1 VATTDAGVTVS
12 EDEPRREKRMSLAGH
27 LVELRR
33 RLMIAALALVLGMV
47 VAFFIT
53 GPIIDVLTVPIRQI
67 AEEEGRT
74 YVQLNFDT
82 VTGGFDLRL
91 RISFAI
97 GLLISAPVWLWQ
109 IWAFVLPGLTRKEV
123 RYTWGFMGAAI
134 PLFFG
139 GCTVGFYLLPHVIE
153 LMAGFVPTGMAQFY
167 KYDIYYDFVFK
178 FLLVIGVAFIL
189 PVFLVALN
197 LAGVVSGIAILKGWR
212 VAVLVATTFA
222 AVATP
227 AADIA
232 SMLLLA
238 AIMIVLY
245 FAAAGLSVIFDR
257 RRAKR
262 DPLLAAPGSSG

>member
-1 VATTDAGVTVS
+1 
-12 EDEPRREKRMSLAGH
+12 
-27 LVELRR
+27 
-33 RLMIAALALVLGMV
+33 
-47 VAFFIT
+47 
-53 GPIIDVLTVPIRQI
+53 
-67 AEEEGRT
+67 
-74 YVQLNFDT
+74 
-82 VTGGFDLRL
+82 
-91 RISFAI
+91 
-97 GLLISAPVWLWQ
+97 
-109 IWAFVLPGLTRKEV
+109 
-123 RYTWGFMGAAI
+123 
-134 PLFFG
+134 
-139 GCTVGFYLLPHVIE
+139 
-153 LMAGFVPTGMAQFY
+153 
-167 KYDIYYDFVFK
+167 
-178 FLLVIGVAFIL
+178 VIGVAFIL